1 MSWIY
6 IVWVLLLGTSLFL
19 YPSDASN
26 DSIVLFGNL
35 AKIFSLF
42 VCGISLT
49 LTQNK
54 FKPGDTPEKAW
65 NYLAGGMWTWF
76 FAQVIFGYF
85 KLVTHTSPYPSLAD
99 VMFAVGYVPLLA
111 GMILLIKN
119 FKSTGLPMGSAKS
132 YAIQGVVLLLVYGI
146 IFKTLLWGLLTNP
159 GDAFTLKA
167 LNVGYPTL
175 DFALLAMSSILVR
188 IAWALRGGSLA
199 QSWIFLCAGFSV
211 LGVAD
216 IYFAYNA
223 LPFLD
228 ILYFSSYFMV
238 GLAGYYQLRML
249 RQ

>member
-1 MSWIY
+1 MSWIH
-6 IVWVLLLGTSLFL
+6 IVWILLLGTSIFL
-19 YPSDASN
+19 YPSDASA
-26 DSIVLFGNL
+26 DSVVLFGNL

-42 VCGISLT
+42 VCGLSLS

-65 NYLAGGMWTWF
+65 NLLAGGMWTWF
-76 FAQVIFGYF
+76 FAQVIFGYY

-99 VMFAVGYVPLLA
+99 VIFAIGYIPLIVG
-111 GMILLIKN
+111 LIFLIMD
-119 FKSTGLPMGSAKS
+119 FKSTGLPMGSSKS
-132 YAIQGVVLLLVYGI
+132 YVIQGVILLAVYGLL
-146 IFKTLLWGLLTNP
+146 FKTLLWDLVANP
-159 GDAFTLKA
+159 NDSLTLKA

-175 DFALLAMSSILVR
+175 DFVLLAMSSILVR

-199 QSWIFLCAGFSV
+199 RSWVFLCAGFTA
-211 LGVAD
+211 LGAAD
-216 IYFAYNA
+216 IYFAYHA

-238 GLAGYYQLRML
+238 ALAGYYQLRML

>member
-1 MSWIY
+1 MSWIH
-6 IVWVLLLGTSLFL
+6 IVWILLLATSMFL
-19 YPSDASN
+19 YPA
-26 DSIVLFGNL
+26 DSTSESVVIFGNL

-54 FKPGDTPEKAW
+54 FKPDDSPERAW
-65 NYLAGGMWTWF
+65 NFLAGGMWIWF

-99 VMFAVGYVPLLA
+99 VFFVIAYAPLLV
-111 GMILLIKN
+111 GLIFLIMD
-119 FKSTGLPMGSAKS
+119 FKSTGLPMGSLKS
-132 YAIQGVVLLLVYGI
+132 YIIQAVILLAVYAILFY
-146 IFKTLLWGLLTNP
+146 TLLWDLLTNP
-159 GDAFTLKA
+159 NDSVTLRA
-167 LNVGYPTL
+167 LNIGYPTL
-175 DFALLAMSSILVR
+175 DFLLLALSSILVR

-199 QSWIFLCAGFSV
+199 RSWVFLCAGFIA

-216 IYFAYNA
+216 IYFAYDA
-223 LPFLD
+223 LPVLD

-238 GLAGYYQLRML
+238 ALSGYYQLRML

>member
-1 MSWIY
+1 MSWIH
-6 IVWVLLLGTSLFL
+6 ITWFLLLGTSLFL
-19 YPSDASN
+19 YRSDASV
-26 DSIVLFGNL
+26 DTIVLFGNL

-65 NYLAGGMWTWF
+65 NFIASGMWIWF

-99 VMFAVGYVPLLA
+99 VMFVIAYAPLLV
-111 GMILLIKN
+111 GLVFLIKDY
-119 FKSTGLPMGSAKS
+119 KSTGLPMGSFRS
-132 YAIQGVVLLLVYGI
+132 YLLHGSILLVVYGVL
-146 IFKTLLWGLLTNP
+146 FWKMLWGFLTKP
-159 GDAFTLKA
+159 EDDLILKG
-167 LNVGYPTL
+167 LNAGYPTL
-175 DFALLAMSSILVR
+175 DFLLIALSSILVR

-199 QSWIFLCAGFSV
+199 KSWIFVCAGFIA
-211 LGVAD
+211 LGIAD

-223 LPFLD
+223 LPILD